1 VLYAHPG
8 REAAFGACGDG
19 DRHDRGVPH
28 GSQTTAPA
36 IVALGLRADSLLP
49 GQSPPYSLVEPL
61 ERGDSAELIARLD
74 AVLEES
80 GHVIV
85 VDPTW
90 FAPPARLRIEMADL
104 ILDRPRL
111 AIYDTALPPL
121 AAGVLASIAAAVAAH
136 LPSPGALVAAL
147 PALER
152 QLLWFGWLRSVSGLN
167 EPRPRLTQHASS
179 YLPWTRFV
187 VSSHPEPAVQ
197 RVPRRE
203 AGLAVPPLGPGH
215 ALVYAAWTDD
225 EAWVD
230 DVLARAVGLDAR
242 MLEPSPHAPVWW
254 GTEQIVEA
262 VVHPLDMAGLGARL
276 AAKLQLRPCAWCD
289 ELVASSPCP
298 FCGFAARSQAAAA
311 G

>member
-1 VLYAHPG
+1 MPIRRH
-8 REAAFGACGDG
+8 AAALGACGDA

-28 GSQTTAPA
+28 GPETTAPA

-49 GQSPPYSLVEPL
+49 RQSPPYSLVEPL
-61 ERGDSAELIARLD
+61 ERGDSGELIARLD

-80 GHVIV
+80 GSVIV

-90 FAPPARLRIEMADL
+90 FAPAARLRIEMADV

-111 AIYDTALPPL
+111 AIYDTSLPPL
-121 AAGVLASIAAAVAAH
+121 AAGVMASIASAVAPH

-152 QLLWFGWLRSVSGLN
+152 ELLWFGWLGSVSGLN

-203 AGLAVPPLGPGH
+203 APLAVPPLGPGH
-215 ALVYAAWTDD
+215 ALVHAPWTDD
-225 EAWVD
+225 EGWVD
-230 DVLARAVGLDAR
+230 DVLARATGLDAR
-242 MLEPSPHAPVWW
+242 LLEPSPHAPVWW
-254 GTEQIVEA
+254 GTEQVVEA

-276 AAKLQLRPCAWCD
+276 AGELRLRPCGWCD
-289 ELVASSPCP
+289 EVVGSSPCP
-298 FCGFAARSQAAAA
+298 FCGHAVRPQGAAT